1 MLKQRWMYCL
11 GQVVRMEDDRMPKE
25 LIHEELSQGTSATG
39 RLQLRFN
46 DVCKRDLKA
55 LQINTQTEEATAS
68 IIADRLWTKGSGPY
82 QRLLVFLCAV
92 ATACILPTHFM
103 GGAFTL
109 YTTKTKK
116 ENNTGGKEVMG
127 ARERNET
134 CVPTDN
140 RHFQIIF
147 PQWLCSL
154 SVNTI
159 VLCPVAK
166 KLSYQFDSDTTRS

>member
-1 MLKQRWMYCL
+1 MLKQRWMRCL

-39 RLQLRFN
+39 RLLLRFN

-68 IIADRLWTKGSGPY
+68 NIADRLWTKGSGPY

-127 ARERNET
+127 AEKET
-134 CVPTDN
+134 RLAFQLTTDISRSFFRSGYAVCRSIPSYCVA
-140 RHFQIIF
+140 
-147 PQWLCSL
+147 WL
-154 SVNTI
+154 
-159 VLCPVAK
+159 
-166 KLSYQFDSDTTRS
+166 RS

>member
-1 MLKQRWMYCL
+1 
-11 GQVVRMEDDRMPKE
+11 
-25 LIHEELSQGTSATG
+25 
-39 RLQLRFN
+39 
-46 DVCKRDLKA
+46 
-55 LQINTQTEEATAS
+55 
-68 IIADRLWTKGSGPY
+68 
-82 QRLLVFLCAV
+82 
-92 ATACILPTHFM
+92 M

-147 PQWLCSL
+147 LQWLCSL